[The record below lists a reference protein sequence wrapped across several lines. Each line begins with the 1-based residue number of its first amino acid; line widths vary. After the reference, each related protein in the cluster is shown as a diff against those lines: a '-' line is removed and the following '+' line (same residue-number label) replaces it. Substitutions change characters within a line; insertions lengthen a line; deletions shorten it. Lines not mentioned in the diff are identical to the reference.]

1 MTNYLKKIKTKVVK
15 QIKLRWSTSDQLVS
29 CQVNN
34 VHLDTVDY
42 HLDRPS
48 LIIWVRFD
56 NLSWEVISV
65 ACILFFPLQYAEIKI
80 PKNLI
85 SKTIYIYI
93 YDQKTENAFLFSI
106 NYSPQPCFYFIY
118 YVLTLICIGNDLL
131 SLQWISGVMKLK
143 F

>member
-85 SKTIYIYI
+85 SKTIYIY
-93 YDQKTENAFLFSI
+93 DQKTENAFLFSI